1 MKILELVDSV
11 PKERPSKF
19 APIYLAAHALKDGQ
33 VLPVQFEDYQHG
45 AALVQAIL
53 HRRLRRDDFPFRA
66 NQRGAVV
73 YISRIES

>member
-11 PKERPSKF
+11 PKERPSKY
-19 APIYLAAHALKDGQ
+19 APIYLAAQALKYGQ
-33 VLPVQFEDYQHG
+33 MLPVQFEDYQH
-45 AALVQAIL
+45 AASLAQAVL